1 MEETGV
7 LEGLKCDN
15 CGRMYIPPRVFCSE
29 CENEEL
35 GAVRLKG
42 EGEVYSYTTIRVPPL
57 GFEEQ
62 APFDLLL
69 VRLEEGINVTARVTK
84 GKNEGLTVGDK
95 VVFDKKE
102 NGIFY
107 FSIVS

>member
-1 MEETGV
+1 MD
-7 LEGLKCDN
+7 GLKCEA
-15 CGRMYIPPRVFCSE
+15 CGRVYIPPKLLCSE
-29 CENEEL
+29 CS
-35 GAVRLKG
+35 GDRLIAATLTGK
-42 EGEVYSYTTIRVPPL
+42 GEVYSYTTIRVPPL

>member
-1 MEETGV
+1 
-7 LEGLKCDN
+7 
-15 CGRMYIPPRVFCSE
+15 MYIPPKAFCSE

-35 GAVRLKG
+35 SAVSLKG
-42 EGEVYSYTTIRVPPL
+42 KGEVYSYTTIRVPPL

-84 GKNEGLTVGDK
+84 GKNDGLTVGNK
-95 VVFDKKE
+95 VVFHKKE
-102 NGIFY
+102 NGVYY
-107 FSIVS
+107 FKIAS